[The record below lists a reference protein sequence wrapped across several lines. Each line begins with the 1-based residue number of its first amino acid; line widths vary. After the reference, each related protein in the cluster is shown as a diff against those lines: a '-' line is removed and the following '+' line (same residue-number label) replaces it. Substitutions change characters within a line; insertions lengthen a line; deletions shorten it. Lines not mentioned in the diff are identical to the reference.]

1 MIHELQEHT
10 PADIATG
17 TIDVIYRRRAV
28 RDYTSGHIDRETVR
42 NLLEA
47 AVQAPTARDEQPWA
61 FAIVQDK
68 ATLNRLSDNI
78 KSTLVGSRDPLHPR
92 RMGPAA
98 DFNAFYNAST
108 LIVICAKPM
117 GEFVAADC
125 WLAAQTL
132 MLAACSNGL
141 GTCVIGLAVS
151 ALNTPEGKKI
161 LGIPA
166 EMTAIA
172 PMILGVPAG
181 DTPPV
186 SRKPPQILCWK

>member
-1 MIHELQEHT
+1 MILERQQHT
-10 PADIATG
+10 PDAAATV
-17 TIDVIYRRRAV
+17 DVIYRGRAV
-28 RDYTSGHIDRETVR
+28 RDYAPGRIDQGTVR
-42 NLLEA
+42 HLLEA

-78 KSTLVGSRDPLHPR
+78 KSTLTSSRDPLYPQ
-92 RMGPAA
+92 RMGPAV

-132 MLAACSNGL
+132 MLAACAKGL
-141 GTCVIGLAVS
+141 ETCVMGLAVV
-151 ALNTPEGKKI
+151 ALNTPEWKKT
-161 LGIPA
+161 LEIPA
-166 EMTAIA
+166 EMTAVA
-172 PMILGVPAG
+172 PMILGLPAG
-181 DTPPV
+181 DTSPV
-186 SRKPPQILCWK
+186 ASRRPQILSWK